1 MTAATEEPTGVVAH
15 RFGPG
20 LGFALLSALSFGA
33 SGTVASGLLRADW
46 TPALAVTLRITIG
59 ALALLP
65 FTLRALHRR
74 WHLLRENAWVIGL
87 YGAFAV
93 GLAQTCYFFAIERIP
108 VGPALLIEYIAP
120 IAVLLW
126 QWAVHHQRPTR
137 LIVLGTIVAFAGLL
151 LVLGLTTDTPLDP
164 IGVLWASFGMLGA
177 AGFFILSARP
187 DTGLPPMAL
196 AGGGLAVGSVV
207 QMCIRDSLRTRQ
219 LEGSHARQVGAGAQ
233 QLNDATDGVRL
244 GDGRTLGLDAVGER
258 PGDDAVSYTHLDVYK
273 RQVHDRGRR
282 EGPPAHEGDRVRP
295 DRRPRRRPHRALRPR
310 RTHPVS
316 YTHLDVYKRQGSAS
330 W

>member
-1 MTAATEEPTGVVAH
+1 MTAATEEPTGVAAH

-33 SGTVASGLLRADW
+33 SGTLASGLLRADW
-46 TPALAVTLRITIG
+46 SPALAVTLRITIG

-65 FTLRALHRR
+65 FTLRAAPAVAPAAGERLGDRPVRSIRR
-74 WHLLRENAWVIGL
+74 
-87 YGAFAV
+87 

-164 IGVLWASFGMLGA
+164 IGVLWASIGMLGA

-207 QMCIRDSLRTRQ
+207 LWVMGLTG
-219 LEGSHARQVGAGAQ
+219 LLTFGAGQASAHYGVWDVPSWVA
-233 QLNDATDGVRL
+233 LLALGLVTAALAYSAGIAATRRL
-244 GDGRTLGLDAVGER
+244 GSRLASFVGLIEVVIAFGYAWLLLGQVPGGVQALGAVLLLGGVALVKLGE
-258 PGDDAVSYTHLDVYK
+258 PDD
-273 RQVHDRGRR
+273 
-282 EGPPAHEGDRVRP
+282 
-295 DRRPRRRPHRALRPR
+295 
-310 RTHPVS
+310 
-316 YTHLDVYKRQGSAS
+316 
-330 W
+330 

>member
-1 MTAATEEPTGVVAH
+1 MTAATEEPTGVAAH

-33 SGTVASGLLRADW
+33 SGTLASGLLRADW

-207 QMCIRDSLRTRQ
+207 LWVMGLTG
-219 LEGSHARQVGAGAQ
+219 LLTFGAGQASAHYGVWDVPSWVA
-233 QLNDATDGVRL
+233 LLALGLVTAALAYSAGIAATRRL
-244 GDGRTLGLDAVGER
+244 GSRLASFVGLIEVVIAFGYAWLLLGQVPGGVQALGAVLLLGGVALVKLGE
-258 PGDDAVSYTHLDVYK
+258 
-273 RQVHDRGRR
+273 
-282 EGPPAHEGDRVRP
+282 PAD
-295 DRRPRRRPHRALRPR
+295 
-310 RTHPVS
+310 
-316 YTHLDVYKRQGSAS
+316 
-330 W
+330 